1 MPTGA
6 LASRHFNEV
15 EPQDRFADATSWG
28 YRLAGRLEYPGLMG
42 PWNVVPRFSW
52 QHDVSGTSPGPG
64 GNFVEGR
71 QALTLGVSANLQAR
85 WELDLAW
92 TTFGGAGRFNDINDR
107 DFIASSVKFSF

>member
-1 MPTGA
+1 MSRA
-6 LASRHFNEV
+6 LRTSVRTTQQTHA
-15 EPQDRFADATSWG
+15 ATSS
-28 YRLAGRLEYPGLMG
+28 LLHAAS
-42 PWNVVPRFSW
+42 SW
-52 QHDVSGTSPGPG
+52 TSQQSPGPG